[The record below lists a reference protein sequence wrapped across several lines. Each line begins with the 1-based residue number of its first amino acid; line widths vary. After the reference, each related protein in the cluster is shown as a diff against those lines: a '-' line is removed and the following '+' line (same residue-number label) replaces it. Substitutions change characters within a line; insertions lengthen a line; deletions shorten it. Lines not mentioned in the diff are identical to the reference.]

1 MSDTLSL
8 LLSFHVIVAVLI
20 IALVLLQKGKG
31 ADMGSAFGAG
41 ASGTIFGA
49 KGSANFLSRTT
60 AILATIFFI
69 TSLALAYL
77 NKGTIKVDSVLDQI
91 QLDQIIID
99 ESDNQELRPLIPL
112 DSPNK
117 N

>member
-1 MSDTLSL
+1 M
-8 LLSFHVIVAVLI
+8 
-20 IALVLLQKGKG
+20 
-31 ADMGSAFGAG
+31 
-41 ASGTIFGA
+41 
-49 KGSANFLSRTT
+49 
-60 AILATIFFI
+60 
-69 TSLALAYL
+69 

-91 QLDQIIID
+91 QPDQIIID